1 MASGR
6 GEAEVGLHGC
16 SDLSPFSGGL
26 MDLKNVIPG
35 RSQRKNRRDIKDVE
49 SAIEALMAELK
60 DLRDRVS
67 RIEGKIENW

>member
-1 MASGR
+1 VLDRHRALVI
-6 GEAEVGLHGC
+6 GEGLRP
-16 SDLSPFSGGL
+16 LPFQGAT

-67 RIEGKIENW
+67 RIEGKIEHW